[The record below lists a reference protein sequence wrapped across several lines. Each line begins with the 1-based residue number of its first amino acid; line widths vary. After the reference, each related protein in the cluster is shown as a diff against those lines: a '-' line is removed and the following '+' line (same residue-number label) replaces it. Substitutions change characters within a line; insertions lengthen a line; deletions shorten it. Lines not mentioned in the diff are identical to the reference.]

1 MVRSSSRTAKTYRSK
16 VDTWLLAL
24 LSGLVGTMIV
34 GMGMSIATEG
44 WLRFIQGAFVVFG
57 VIGLIVWIFLGT
69 NYTLEG
75 RDLVVRSGPFSW
87 RISIDDI
94 TSIEKPSGWMR
105 ARSNAALSMDRL
117 VVSYG
122 KGKRVMISP
131 AEKEKFLADIRARQK
146 SSV

>member
-1 MVRSSSRTAKTYRSK
+1 
-16 VDTWLLAL
+16 
-24 LSGLVGTMIV
+24 MIV

-75 RDLVVRSGPFSW
+75 RDLVIRSGPFSW
-87 RISIDDI
+87 RIGIDDI
-94 TSIEKPSGWMR
+94 TSIEKPSGWVR
-105 ARSNAALSMDRL
+105 ARSSAALSMDRL

-131 AEKEKFLADIRARQK
+131 AEKEKFLADLRARQK
-146 SSV
+146 SSAQ